1 MARAPS
7 PKVGV
12 KITLYI
18 LCGILWHPH
27 KIMRLDIGPDG
38 KIIGT
43 RRVSP
48 NGQVS
53 GLSEFTGREVLV
65 ILPGTSEAGSAP
77 PWPGSEE
84 VTRLVGEQIRQ
95 AYDRY
100 RILQETYATPWEATR
115 SFMEAIFGGRAP
127 DLMAEVDRW
136 VKNQVRKG
144 SEGKSSGPS
153 ESSDEQSG
161 ERANRNGRSDPPPSG
176 SSGRKR
182 P

>member
-1 MARAPS
+1 
-7 PKVGV
+7 
-12 KITLYI
+12 
-18 LCGILWHPH
+18 
-27 KIMRLDIGPDG
+27 MRLDIGPDG

-53 GLSEFTGREVLV
+53 GLSDFSGREVLV
-65 ILPGTSEAGSAP
+65 ILPGSSEASSGS

-84 VTRLVGEQIRQ
+84 FTRLVGEQIRQ

-100 RILQETYATPWEATR
+100 RVLQETYATPWEATR
-115 SFMEAIFGGRAP
+115 SFMAAVFGGQAP

-136 VKNQVRKG
+136 VKSQVREASGGRKDTPSDPPDG
-144 SEGKSSGPS
+144 SS
-153 ESSDEQSG
+153 Q
-161 ERANRNGRSDPPPSG
+161 ERVTRSGRSDTPPTG
-176 SSGRKR
+176 SSGKKR

>member
-1 MARAPS
+1 
-7 PKVGV
+7 
-12 KITLYI
+12 
-18 LCGILWHPH
+18 
-27 KIMRLDIGPDG
+27 MRLDIGPDG

-65 ILPGTSEAGSAP
+65 ILPGSSEASSAS

-84 VTRLVGEQIRQ
+84 FTRLVGEQIRQ

-100 RILQETYATPWEATR
+100 QVLQETYATPWEATR

-136 VKNQVRKG
+136 VKSQVRGTSGTRSG
-144 SEGKSSGPS
+144 SSS
-153 ESSDEQSG
+153 ESSDEHSG
-161 ERANRNGRSDPPPSG
+161 DRTARSGRSDAPSHG
-176 SSGRKR
+176 ASGKKR

>member
-1 MARAPS
+1 
-7 PKVGV
+7 
-12 KITLYI
+12 
-18 LCGILWHPH
+18 
-27 KIMRLDIGPDG
+27 MRLDLGPDG

-53 GLSEFTGREVLV
+53 GLSDYTGREVLV
-65 ILPGTSEAGSAP
+65 ILPGVAEPGSTS

-84 VTRLVGEQIRQ
+84 FTRLVGEHIRQ
-95 AYDRY
+95 AYDRT

-115 SFMEAIFGGRAP
+115 SFMETIFGAPTP

-136 VKNQVRKG
+136 VKSQVRG
-144 SEGKSSGPS
+144 APGASSPVAAKTA
-153 ESSDEQSG
+153 DDHSG
-161 ERANRNGRSDPPPSG
+161 EPADRRHGSVTPRSRSG
-176 SSGRKR
+176 AKKR

>member
-1 MARAPS
+1 
-7 PKVGV
+7 
-12 KITLYI
+12 
-18 LCGILWHPH
+18 
-27 KIMRLDIGPDG
+27 MRLDIGSDG

-65 ILPGTSEAGSAP
+65 ILPGTSEANAAS

-84 VTRLVGEQIRQ
+84 FTRLVGEQIRQ

-100 RILQETYATPWEATR
+100 QVLQETYATPWEATR

-136 VKNQVRKG
+136 VKNQVRDASSG
-144 SEGKSSGPS
+144 RSPGPSGPS
-153 ESSDEQSG
+153 DRGSAERGSDG
-161 ERANRNGRSDPPPSG
+161 DRADPPHSG